1 MSTTIT
7 LQSSMIGELQICFMI
22 KFVLCL
28 FNWVI
33 NYNLK
38 IRTIGIQPVSYTHLT
53 LPTKR
58 IV

>member
-38 IRTIGIQPVSYTHLT
+38 IRTIGIQC
-53 LPTKR
+53 
-58 IV
+58 